1 MKRNVAFLDRDGTIN
16 RDYPDEKWSEILSP
30 ELLPGSIEG
39 LKELQNVGYDLIII
53 TNQYIIA
60 DGIITLEQYHTF
72 NSTLIKILKRYG
84 IDILKTYFCP
94 HNDSDNCTCKKPKTG
109 LIDMAMKDFDIDI
122 KNSIYI
128 GDSLSD
134 YELSK
139 KFNLDFYGI
148 KGINN
153 DEIFKYSNLR
163 EVAKKVGK

>member
-1 MKRNVAFLDRDGTIN
+1 MKIKVAFLDRDGTIN
-16 RDYPDEKWSEILSP
+16 KDYPDEKWSEISRP
-30 ELLPGSIEG
+30 ELLKDSIEG
-39 LKELQNVGYDLIII
+39 LKELQKMGYKLIIV

-60 DGIITLEQYHTF
+60 DGIITLEQYYRF
-72 NSTLIKILKRYG
+72 NNTLIKILKRYG

-109 LIDMAMKDFDIDI
+109 LIDMALKDFDIDI

-139 KFNLDFYGI
+139 KFNLNFYGI
-148 KGINN
+148 RGINN

>member
-1 MKRNVAFLDRDGTIN
+1 M
-16 RDYPDEKWSEILSP
+16 
-30 ELLPGSIEG
+30 
-39 LKELQNVGYDLIII
+39 
-53 TNQYIIA
+53 
-60 DGIITLEQYHTF
+60 
-72 NSTLIKILKRYG
+72 IKILKSNG

-94 HNDSDNCTCKKPKTG
+94 HNDYDNCTCKKPKIG
-109 LIDMAMKDFDIDI
+109 LIDMAIKDFDIDI

-163 EVAKKVGK
+163 EVARKVKLRSELKVKFN

>member
-1 MKRNVAFLDRDGTIN
+1 M
-16 RDYPDEKWSEILSP
+16 
-30 ELLPGSIEG
+30 
-39 LKELQNVGYDLIII
+39 
-53 TNQYIIA
+53 
-60 DGIITLEQYHTF
+60 
-72 NSTLIKILKRYG
+72 IKILKRYG

-109 LIDMAMKDFDIDI
+109 LIDMALKDFDIDI

-139 KFNLDFYGI
+139 KFNLNFYGI
-148 KGINN
+148 RGINN